1 MNDIL
6 FGNNNQTM
14 MKKMAHKSFAAN
26 KKRNM
31 VTVIAIILTT
41 VLVTS
46 VFGIGISYMK
56 SVSKQAVM
64 QRGTKAQI
72 LLVNPTEHNLLW
84 LNRNPSVEKIG
95 LERQIA
101 TAKNDQAH
109 KANGIFLRWADN
121 DQWKEMTMPAM
132 GDAHGEYPQEKDEIF
147 MPGWLLADMGIEH
160 PEIGM
165 EIRMT
170 CRYGG
175 TTIDHPALSDFQ
187 EQTFRLSGW
196 YQDYSGNYQ
205 MGNAICYISEEY
217 WKGSAATE
225 DNTRCAASLLFSD
238 DETAAAEYQ
247 EILRGME
254 MADNSEL
261 NLLIYSGSKGNVWG
275 LMAVILLIML
285 CGYLLIYNILFISV
299 NNDIRFFGQLKTIG
313 TTKRQIKSI
322 IFRQM
327 GKLCMI
333 GVPVGLGIGAVI
345 SFVVVPLG
353 VMGMSGG
360 YMIKDSNAVS
370 VSFSPVIYIGAA
382 ALSILTTLVGS
393 LKPAGIAGSI
403 SPIEALHYQGM
414 ALKNKKVNK
423 RKNDTEKG
431 RVPHKNKLY
440 RMAWR
445 NVFRGKKSAVLTF
458 LSLFL
463 GLSIFLVT
471 TGILSSID
479 VSVIAEQYFAEN
491 EDISVT
497 LYDNSKPMITEEMM
511 SDIQNMDGVLDVT
524 AYRKCADIGYEDGFD
539 NTKGPFSGFLEML
552 YEVEPGLAQYEDAYH
567 TGDLWKSNIVGINE
581 REFGIIKEHLGL
593 ESSYEEFQEGRVSFY
608 LCSSDMVKAF
618 KPAPLPRSLD
628 VVIGGKP
635 YAFEMSA
642 VPVDGQAEYLN
653 LGTGLMPEYVM
664 PYLLV
669 SQDYMDGLG
678 LNSTIQKLKITVM
691 EGMERAV
698 TEQIVTKFDN
708 GNVVINS
715 KYDKEQELNKSFSMI
730 YMLGNSLS
738 AILLFIGVMNF
749 INTMSVN
756 VTVRRH
762 ELAVLESIGMTKQQI
777 RKMLAY
783 EGVWYWTIPYILILS
798 LGTAIFTGT
807 FFFVKSSLIPYIT
820 YTYPAVPL
828 TVSAVIV
835 FAICILTPLVAYWSF
850 SGDSVVDRLRK
861 V

>member
-1 MNDIL
+1 
-6 FGNNNQTM
+6 
-14 MKKMAHKSFAAN
+14 
-26 KKRNM
+26 
-31 VTVIAIILTT
+31 
-41 VLVTS
+41 
-46 VFGIGISYMK
+46 MK
-56 SVSKQAVM
+56 SVSKQSVM

-72 LLVNPTEHNLLW
+72 LLVNPTENNLLW
-84 LNRNPSVEKIG
+84 LDRDSNVEKIG

-101 TAKNDQAH
+101 TAKNDRAH
-109 KANGIFLRWADN
+109 KANGIFLRWADEN
-121 DQWKEMTMPAM
+121 QWKEMTMPAM
-132 GDAHGEYPQEKDEIF
+132 GDVYGEYPQGKDEIF
-147 MPGWLLADMGIEH
+147 MPRWLLTDMGIDQ

-165 EIRMT
+165 EIQMT

-175 TTIDHPALSDFQ
+175 TTIDHTALSDFQ
-187 EQTFRLSGW
+187 VQTFRLSGW
-196 YQDYSGNYQ
+196 YQDYSNNYQ
-205 MGNAICYISEEY
+205 MGNAVCYISEKY
-217 WKGSAATE
+217 WKGSVATE

-238 DETAAAEYQ
+238 DATAAAEYQ

-254 MADNSEL
+254 ISDNSEL

-275 LMAVILLIML
+275 LMTVILLIML

-333 GVPVGLGIGAVI
+333 GVPIGLGIGAVI

-360 YMIKDSNAVS
+360 YMITDSNAVS
-370 VSFSPVIYIGAA
+370 ISFSPVIYIGAA

-393 LKPAGIAGSI
+393 LKPAGIAGNI
-403 SPIEALHYQGM
+403 SPIEALHYHGM
-414 ALKNKKVNK
+414 ELKNKKADK
-423 RKNDTEKG
+423 IKNDQEKY
-431 RVPHKNKLY
+431 RASHKNKLY

-445 NVFRGKKSAVLTF
+445 NVFRGKKSACLTF
-458 LSLFL
+458 FSLFL

-524 AYRKCADIGYEDGFD
+524 AYRKCGDMDYEDGFD
-539 NTKGPFSGFLEML
+539 NTEGQFSGFLKKL

-567 TGDLWKSNIVGINE
+567 SGDLWKSNIIGISE
-581 REFGIIKEHLGL
+581 KEFGIIKEHLSLDIG
-593 ESSYEEFQEGRVSFY
+593 YEEFQEGRISFY

-618 KPAPLPRSLD
+618 KEAQPPRTLN
-628 VVIGGKP
+628 VIIGGKQ
-635 YAFEMSA
+635 YTFEMSA

-669 SQDYMDGLG
+669 SQDYMNGLG
-678 LNSTIQKLKITVM
+678 LSSTIQKLKITVM
-691 EGMERAV
+691 EGMEQTI
-698 TEQIVTKFDN
+698 TEQIVTRFDN

-715 KYDKEQELNKSFSMI
+715 KYEKEQELSKSFSMI
-730 YMLGNSLS
+730 YLLGNSLS
-738 AILLFIGVMNF
+738 VILLFIGIMNF
-749 INTMSVN
+749 INTMSVS

-762 ELAVLESIGMTKQQI
+762 ELAVLESVGMTKQQI

-783 EGVWYWTIPYILILS
+783 EGVWYWIIPYILILS

-820 YTYPAVPL
+820 YTYPAIPL
-828 TVSAVIV
+828 MVSAVTV
-835 FAICILTPLVAYWSF
+835 FAVCILTPLVAYRPF
-850 SGDSVVDRLRK
+850 SGDSVVERLRH